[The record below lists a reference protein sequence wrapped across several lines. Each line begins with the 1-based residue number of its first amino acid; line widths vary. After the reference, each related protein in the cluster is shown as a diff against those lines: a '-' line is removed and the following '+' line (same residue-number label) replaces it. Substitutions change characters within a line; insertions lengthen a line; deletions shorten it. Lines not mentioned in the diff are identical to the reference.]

1 MRITAV
7 SKEKQQ
13 QQQQQQQPNAGRK
26 DSTRD
31 DEPFSV
37 SGARRE
43 R

>member
-7 SKEKQQ
+7 SKEK